1 MIITQQEIAK
11 RFRHICNENNLSQKI
26 ATCPDINELEKLFIK
41 TIAEFAA
48 EYMIDKIMLI
58 QRLVYILKK
67 RCQ

>member
-1 MIITQQEIAK
+1 MNQKEIAK
-11 RFRHICNENNLSQKI
+11 RSKHICDENDLSQKI
-26 ATCPDINELEKLFIK
+26 ATYSDIDELEKLFAK

-48 EYMIDKIMLI
+48 EYMVDKIMLI